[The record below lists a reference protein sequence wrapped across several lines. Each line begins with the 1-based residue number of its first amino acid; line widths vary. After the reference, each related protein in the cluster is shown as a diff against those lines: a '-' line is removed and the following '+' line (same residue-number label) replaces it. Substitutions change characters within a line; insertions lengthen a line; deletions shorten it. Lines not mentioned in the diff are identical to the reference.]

1 MDSAKTIW
9 FLYENPDKTV
19 DDIAPFGDF
28 PIGIKAKCV
37 AIPTTAGTGAETTW
51 AVIVTRIE
59 GEKEMK
65 LEQGHKDII
74 PTYAILDPI
83 FTKSMPKKLTAA
95 TGFDALGHCFEG
107 LISNWRTDFSD
118 AMCIHGIKLIFE
130 YLKKSYEDGENLLYR
145 EKMLDAAS
153 IAGLGFGNSQVT
165 VGHSL
170 AHAFGAVYHV
180 MHGTAVG
187 IFLPYIMEYV
197 CNKSESHDSKK
208 ILSDVAKS
216 LGFVPFSATDDEG
229 SKAIIAKIREL
240 QKSVDFPQTLKD
252 IGLSEQKIDEKINL
266 LVDLVNE
273 SSSALMTPRT
283 PNNPEIIN
291 LIKYALEGK
300 SIDF

>member
-1 MDSAKTIW
+1 
-9 FLYENPDKTV
+9 
-19 DDIAPFGDF
+19 
-28 PIGIKAKCV
+28 
-37 AIPTTAGTGAETTW
+37 
-51 AVIVTRIE
+51 
-59 GEKEMK
+59 
-65 LEQGHKDII
+65 
-74 PTYAILDPI
+74 
-83 FTKSMPKKLTAA
+83 
-95 TGFDALGHCFEG
+95 
-107 LISNWRTDFSD
+107 
-118 AMCIHGIKLIFE
+118 MCIHGIKLIFE
-130 YLKKSYEDGENLLYR
+130 YLKRSYEDGENLLYR

-170 AHAFGAVYHV
+170 AHAFGAVYHL

-187 IFLPYIMEYV
+187 LFLPYIMEYV

-291 LIKYALEGK
+291 LIKYALDGK